1 MRTSEEYIEGIEK
14 LFALDE
20 LRTSVQAHG
29 IEDSHFLRLQS
40 LIRCSIQH
48 CEVSFHSAI
57 NSQIL
62 SSLVLL
68 RTALEHALMARF
80 LHQVPD
86 GNVLSEILMDK
97 HRSDLS
103 DKSSDFNVTESSLR
117 LRKMVRF
124 QKSEYDR
131 VPTNPTTLI
140 NKFKQREILKH
151 LYFLLSQPS
160 HPITALTQYV
170 ELEADG
176 QTRRIRKK
184 ALDQDPLSALPFL
197 FQILALTLLTDA
209 SISCDLDLENR
220 VYEIVLGSFNESD
233 IAPNLE

>member
-1 MRTSEEYIEGIEK
+1 MDTSEEYVAGIQKLFVLDGLRTAVAAQGIE
-14 LFALDE
+14 
-20 LRTSVQAHG
+20 
-29 IEDSHFLRLQS
+29 EDHFLRLQS

-48 CEVSFHSAI
+48 CEVAFHSAR

-80 LHQVPD
+80 LHQVQD
-86 GNVLSEILMDK
+86 GHLLSEILMDK

-103 DKSSDFNVTESSLR
+103 NKSSEFTETESSQR
-117 LRKMVRF
+117 LKRLVKF
-124 QKSEYDR
+124 EKSDHDR
-131 VPTNPTTLI
+131 VPTNPTALI
-140 NKFKQREILKH
+140 NKFKQREILSH

-176 QTRRIRKK
+176 KTRRIRKM
-184 ALDQDPLSALPFL
+184 ALDRDPMSSLPFL
-197 FQILALTLLTDA
+197 LQILAITLLTDA
-209 SISCDLDLENR
+209 SISSDSDLENR
-220 VYEIVLGSFNESD
+220 VYQIVLGSLNEPD
-233 IAPNLE
+233 IALIVE